1 MTESSRK
8 IVEGQLQLQA
18 TDYGETSGERLQG
31 TQLLR
36 VNDSSGSV
44 TAIQA
49 KVAA

>member
-31 TQLLR
+31 PSCFGLTTQA
-36 VNDSSGSV
+36 VP
-44 TAIQA
+44 
-49 KVAA
+49 